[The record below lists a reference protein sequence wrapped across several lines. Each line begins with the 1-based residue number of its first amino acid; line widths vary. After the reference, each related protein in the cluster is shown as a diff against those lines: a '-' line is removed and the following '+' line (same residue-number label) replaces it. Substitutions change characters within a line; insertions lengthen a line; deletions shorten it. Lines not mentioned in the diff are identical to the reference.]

1 MSKDKL
7 INTICEHIGKR
18 FVANELS
25 NDDMVQLIEYCA
37 GFLNLKTIPQ
47 YAKDNNLSYNGAKN
61 FRTIK
66 TLFGVQFVIDND

>member
-1 MSKDKL
+1 MSKEKL

-25 NDDMVQLIEYCA
+25 NDDMVQLIEYCG
-37 GFLNLKTIPQ
+37 GFLNLKTIPN
-47 YAKDNNLSYNGAKN
+47 YAKDNNLSYNGVKN

-66 TLFGVQFVIDND
+66 IIYGVHFVVDNE